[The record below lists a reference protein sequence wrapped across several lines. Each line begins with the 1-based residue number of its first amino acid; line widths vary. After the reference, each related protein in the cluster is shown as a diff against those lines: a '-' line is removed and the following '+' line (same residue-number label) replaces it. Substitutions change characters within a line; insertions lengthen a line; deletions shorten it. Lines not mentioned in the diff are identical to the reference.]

1 MIRKISVMAADI
13 DGTLCIKG
21 GNLMPETRQAIQRL
35 HEMGVR
41 FGTASGRPLDERT
54 LVKAKEWGLGF
65 DFDFAIGMNGGEL
78 YDITTG
84 KYEKYYL
91 IQPDT
96 IRRILNR
103 IAGFDINA
111 IVYRHGYDEIYALR
125 MDDFLRDSIKRNHSH
140 VEIGDV
146 DFLSRFATGKIEV
159 HMKPAIKPDVLAAV
173 DEIAGEDFRSVI
185 TFEMADHSTLEFQDP
200 RINKGLA
207 LRKYSEKHGIP
218 LSEFIAFGDMDNDIG
233 LLEAAGWGVCLANG
247 SETMKSIAN
256 AVTEYGVLEDGV
268 GRYLNKYV
276 LNEN

>member
-13 DGTLCIKG
+13 DGTLCMKG
-21 GNLMPETRQAIQRL
+21 GNLMPETRRTIQRL

-54 LVKAKEWGLGF
+54 LVKAAEWGLGF

-84 KYEKYYL
+84 QYEKYYL

-111 IVYRHGYDEIYALR
+111 IVYRNGYDEIYALR

-140 VEIGDV
+140 VEIGGV
-146 DFLSRFATGKIEV
+146 DFLSRYATGKIEV
-159 HMKPAIKPDVLAAV
+159 HMKPAIKQEVLAAV
-173 DEIAGEDFRSVI
+173 DEIAGEDFRAVI
-185 TFEMADHSTLEFQDP
+185 TFEIPEHTTLEFQDP

-207 LRKYSEKHGIP
+207 LRKYSEKHNIP

-247 SETMKSIAN
+247 SDTMKSIAD

-268 GRYLNKYV
+268 GRYLSKYV

>member
-1 MIRKISVMAADI
+1 MISKISVMAADI

-21 GNLMPETRQAIQRL
+21 GNLMPETRRAIQRL
-35 HEMGVR
+35 HDMGVR

-54 LVKAKEWGLGF
+54 LVKAQEWELGF

-84 KYEKYYL
+84 KYERYFL

-103 IAGFDINA
+103 ISKFDINA
-111 IVYRHGYDEIYALR
+111 IVYRNGYDEIYALR

-159 HMKPAIKPDVLAAV
+159 HMNPAIKPEVLAAV

-185 TFEMADHSTLEFQDP
+185 TFELADHSTLEFQDP

-247 SETMKSIAN
+247 SETMKSIAD

-276 LNEN
+276 LNEK